1 MVKSNKEMSPN
12 FFLSDMITK
21 KERDI
26 ILREISGCD
35 EVLIRTLKPF
45 PYSSPNISEEARNII
60 RKSLYINY
68 IISYRLLVYAK
79 EKELIKNN
87 FRAFS
92 ERLQLLE
99 SMISINN
106 ENASTR
112 QTEIIEK
119 AAEGYAKIV
128 KLKSGKI
135 RLQNRH
141 IKRETNKLINKHKKE
156 LSYYYQIA
164 IELEKFI
171 SGNALNEY
179 INDYVLNLIE
189 ELKAN
194 ITYNNVVYFSN
205 NSNDKKLQ
213 PLCWFDLFGDLHD
226 IENWEKRPLIF

>member
-1 MVKSNKEMSPN
+1 
-12 FFLSDMITK
+12 MITK

-26 ILREISGCD
+26 ILREVADCD
-35 EVLIRTLKPF
+35 NILIRVFNPSF
-45 PYSSPNISEEARNII
+45 CDVPNISEEVRNII

-68 IISYRLLVYAK
+68 IISYELLVYAK
-79 EKELIKNN
+79 EKELIKND

-92 ERLQLLE
+92 DRLQLLE

-106 ENASTR
+106 ENASKR

-141 IKRETNKLINKHKKE
+141 TKRAIDKLINKHKKK
-156 LSYYYQIA
+156 LSYYCQMA
-164 IELEKFI
+164 IELETFI
-171 SGNALNEY
+171 SKNALNEY
-179 INDYVLNLIE
+179 INDYVLNAIE

-194 ITYNNVVYFSN
+194 ITYNNIIYFAN
-205 NSNDKKLQ
+205 NSNNKALSL
-213 PLCWFDLFGDLHD
+213 LCIYDLFGGLRD
-226 IENWEKRPLIF
+226 IENWENRPLSF